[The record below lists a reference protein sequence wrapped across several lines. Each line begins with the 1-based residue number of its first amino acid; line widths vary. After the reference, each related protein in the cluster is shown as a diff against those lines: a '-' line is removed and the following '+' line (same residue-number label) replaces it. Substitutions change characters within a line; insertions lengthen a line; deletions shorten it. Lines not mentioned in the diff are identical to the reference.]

1 MKGCEM
7 QHMAVDAIPCSTG
20 VFVPLSTDCICPCK
34 LAPEFTSITE
44 HVGDDCDDNLKDLCT
59 SVSEILP
66 SINNTVA
73 SLAIDDHSLECS
85 VTDAEEDEIIEC
97 FISCLRRD
105 ESHDEAPNL
114 SVRDFDL
121 RGGTGGAHA
130 TKKKREMRELIEKMR
145 KALDG
150 EGIAEERK
158 KDLAECLNEFEKVL
172 SGGDEEQTFYQK
184 ETPKRDR
191 EETSKGKSKGKGKG
205 KAKGGEMLPRF
216 DLARQWPRRDIV
228 PGSWSRHDLRMEK
241 HRRVE
246 FAFADTLSKLKN
258 FRRLLRP

>member
-1 MKGCEM
+1 M
-7 QHMAVDAIPCSTG
+7 
-20 VFVPLSTDCICPCK
+20 
-34 LAPEFTSITE
+34 
-44 HVGDDCDDNLKDLCT
+44 
-59 SVSEILP
+59 
-66 SINNTVA
+66 
-73 SLAIDDHSLECS
+73 
-85 VTDAEEDEIIEC
+85 
-97 FISCLRRD
+97 
-105 ESHDEAPNL
+105 
-114 SVRDFDL
+114 
-121 RGGTGGAHA
+121 
-130 TKKKREMRELIEKMR
+130 
-145 KALDG
+145 DG

-228 PGSWSRHDLRMEK
+228 PGSWSRHHLRMEK